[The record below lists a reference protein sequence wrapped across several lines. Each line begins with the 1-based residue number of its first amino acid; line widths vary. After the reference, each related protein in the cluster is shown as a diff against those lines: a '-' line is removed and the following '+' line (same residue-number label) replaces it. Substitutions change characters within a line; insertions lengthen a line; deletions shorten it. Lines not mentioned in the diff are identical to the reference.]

1 MLLEVKNIQASYGD
15 TRALD
20 GVSLQTTSGE
30 IISLIGPN
38 GAGKSTL
45 LKAIMNVGGVKV
57 SSGQIIFKG
66 KEITGS
72 KPSSI
77 TKRGLAY
84 IPQSNAIFPS
94 LTVEENLKIAF
105 HAINLNGKAPLES
118 IYGKYPILADK
129 RRRPAGTLSGGERQ
143 VLGLARALVGNP
155 ELILLDEPSVGL
167 SPKLSTEV
175 FERIA
180 ALKNDNTS
188 VVLVEQRVKE
198 AMAIADRTYLLK
210 AGKVLIKGK
219 SSDIRN
225 SGDIKKAYLGG

>member
-1 MLLEVKNIQASYGD
+1 MFLEVKNIRISYGATTVVD
-15 TRALD
+15 D
-20 GVSLQTTSGE
+20 VSLSVNENE
-30 IISLIGPN
+30 IVTLIGPN

-57 SSGQIIFKG
+57 PSGQIVFKG
-66 KEITGS
+66 KDITGL

-77 TKRGLAY
+77 IKRGVAY

-105 HAINLNGKAPLES
+105 HARNLNGKTTLES
-118 IYGKYPILADK
+118 IYDKYPILVDK
-129 RRRPAGTLSGGERQ
+129 RRRTAGTLSGGERQ

-155 ELILLDEPSVGL
+155 ELILLDEPSIGL
-167 SPKLSTEV
+167 APKLATEL
-175 FERIA
+175 FERVA
-180 ALKNDNTS
+180 ALKHHSTS
-188 VVLVEQRVKE
+188 VILVEQKVKQ

-210 AGKVLIKGK
+210 SGKVLIQGR

-225 SGDIKKAYLGG
+225 SEDIKKAYLGG